1 MVGYFASGFGL
12 SSDMGKNVGKQLAH
26 LHVVDRPN
34 PPSLLAFTHTV
45 LLNLALLLLG
55 VSTVRLEEKSKSD
68 IEQK

>member
-1 MVGYFASGFGL
+1 
-12 SSDMGKNVGKQLAH
+12 MGKNVGKQLAH